1 MQTYLF
7 NVSEFVNTYRAP
19 HVNIKGSFTMFM
31 SLTMILIPLHAD
43 KRNLITLSRSNL
55 VPKKTSLSTNFS
67 STASLTFCISSRRP
81 ASLMYYTEIKRTQKC
96 TPKSFSILHNHPL
109 QGGTPIID
117 IAFKSP
123 GTAASPSQTPTPMY
137 SQAASSSRLTKH
149 SAMFNRRSPRLTFGL
164 KAPCTSP
171 YAHTVMKNT

>member
-31 SLTMILIPLHAD
+31 SLTVILIQLHAD
-43 KRNLITLSRSNL
+43 KKNLITLSRSNL

-67 STASLTFCISSRRP
+67 STASLTFCISSKRP

-109 QGGTPIID
+109 QGPDWAARILFSSTPGKRTCPP
-117 IAFKSP
+117 KSP
-123 GTAASPSQTPTPMY
+123 GTAASPSQTPRNAYVQSGCIQQQIHET
-137 SQAASSSRLTKH
+137 
-149 SAMFNRRSPRLTFGL
+149 
-164 KAPCTSP
+164 
-171 YAHTVMKNT
+171 